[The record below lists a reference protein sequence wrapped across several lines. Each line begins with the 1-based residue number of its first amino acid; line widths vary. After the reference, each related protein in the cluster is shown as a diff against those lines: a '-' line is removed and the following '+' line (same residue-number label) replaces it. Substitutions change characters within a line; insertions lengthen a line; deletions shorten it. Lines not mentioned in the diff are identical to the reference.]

1 MAERFDAHDMA
12 ELSRTL
18 DQQSERWWG
27 GCHTLPLLFL
37 RWGRKRSG
45 ESRGRFRFGNQSEEG
60 TGSREGQ
67 WKPGDRDPVLWR
79 VDGEQPFSL
88 TSLFLSRIFCPWGKL
103 LSVGKTPHGEVL
115 LHHPHWR
122 GFAEGRGE
130 GGCSP
135 APELTRQLLWRQVS
149 QGSPWAQPSL
159 CTWHE
164 KFINHSNGQIHGGQ
178 TALCHH
184 SPWE

>member
-1 MAERFDAHDMA
+1 MA

-18 DQQSERWWG
+18 DQQSERRWG
-27 GCHTLPLLFL
+27 GCHVLPLLFL

-45 ESRGRFRFGNQSEEG
+45 ESRGRFKFGNQNEEG

-67 WKPGDRDPVLWR
+67 WKARRQRSCALEGRW
-79 VDGEQPFSL
+79 GAA
-88 TSLFLSRIFCPWGKL
+88 FLSNFLVSFPDL

-164 KFINHSNGQIHGGQ
+164 KFINHSNGQLHGGQ